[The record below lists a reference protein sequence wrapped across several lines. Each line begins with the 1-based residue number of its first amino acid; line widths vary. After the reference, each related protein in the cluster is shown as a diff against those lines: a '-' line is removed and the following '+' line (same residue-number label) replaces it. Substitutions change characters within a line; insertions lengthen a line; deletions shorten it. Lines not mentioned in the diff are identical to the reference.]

1 MVSQATKV
9 INKEGF
15 HMRPANYFIKQMS
28 KFDADVTIVFNG
40 KDVNAK
46 SIMNIMAAC
55 IKFGS
60 EIEIKCDGPEEN
72 EALAKAIELVE
83 SGLGDAE

>member
-1 MVSQATKV
+1 MVSQKTKV

-15 HMRPANYFIKQMS
+15 HMRPANYFIKEMAAFQS
-28 KFDADVTIVFNG
+28 SVTIVFND

-55 IKFGS
+55 IKYGS
-60 EIEIKCDGPEEN
+60 EIEIKCDGPDEA

-83 SGLGDAE
+83 TGLGDPE

>member
-1 MVSQATKV
+1 
-9 INKEGF
+9 
-15 HMRPANYFIKQMS
+15 MRPANYFIKEMS
-28 KFDADVTIVFNG
+28 AFESDVKLGFNG
-40 KDVNAK
+40 KDVNGK

-60 EIEIKCDGPEEN
+60 ELEIKCEGPDEEA
-72 EALAKAIELVE
+72 ALAKAVELVE